1 MSDNPFVSAVTADTF
16 PSAVIEASKVS
27 PILVD
32 FWADWCGPCKMLMPI
47 LDQLAREYDGKFRV
61 AKVDTETE
69 RELASTYGIRSLPT
83 VKVFRDGV
91 EVDEFMGA
99 LPESGVR
106 EVIDRHVSR
115 PADTQIASAEA
126 LARDG
131 DLPGAISLLSDALL
145 TDPGYLTLR
154 LALATHQL
162 AAGEAR
168 AAAEVLREVPLA
180 SVHDPEVKQL
190 RARVELALGSDV
202 TVDVGSLRK
211 KVEDSPNDLGARV
224 ALARAMMQ
232 DPGQSE
238 AAMTQLLEVIRQG
251 RGSEVAQQARSILLQ
266 IFESLGAQDERVRR
280 YRRELAQAL
289 Y

>member
-1 MSDNPFVSAVTADTF
+1 
-16 PSAVIEASKVS
+16 
-27 PILVD
+27 D